1 MDNVS
6 FNGNI
11 FDCGIVIKYRN
22 LNTENSNQEST
33 SDELYTLLETE
44 KITEINYEVLSDN
57 PEVVKML
64 KEKIELEKKIQAL
77 DEFALVLLELQ
88 ILAIE

>member
-1 MDNVS
+1 M
-6 FNGNI
+6 
-11 FDCGIVIKYRN
+11 
-22 LNTENSNQEST
+22 NTENSNQESK
-33 SDELYTLLETE
+33 SNELYTLLGAE

-57 PEVVKML
+57 PKVVKML
-64 KEKIELEKKIQAL
+64 KQKIELEKKIQAL